1 MVANN
6 NGRSDVGSDVVSD
19 VGAYFNRRRMFSH
32 FTVEKLRNVGSTVAK
47 IFFAL

>member
-1 MVANN
+1 MVADN

-19 VGAYFNRRRMFSH
+19 GGFHFSRRQMFSH

-47 IFFAL
+47 LFFAF